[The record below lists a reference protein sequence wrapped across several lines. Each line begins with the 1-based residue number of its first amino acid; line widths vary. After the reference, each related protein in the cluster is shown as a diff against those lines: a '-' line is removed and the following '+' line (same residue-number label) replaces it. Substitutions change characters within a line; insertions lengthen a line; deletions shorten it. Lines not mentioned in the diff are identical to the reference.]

1 MATLTAPTTPASVAS
16 DDTTTVPA
24 PLSASTST
32 ISRADLLFAV
42 LLAGASS
49 LVMFDAW
56 RDIWRLGTHSE
67 ELSYVLLAPIVIAWI
82 AWSRA
87 ARIRECRPRGQ
98 WLGLL
103 ILLAGYGVY
112 WYGFLADP
120 VLWRAGA
127 VMACVGAV
135 VAALGTEVL
144 RKFLPAFAASLFL
157 VPISPT
163 GRYNIAEPL
172 QRATATATQT
182 VCDLLGIYV
191 DRTGNLLTIN
201 DVDVTVA
208 EACNGMRMVLTLF
221 LVCYLVAFTVPLRRW
236 VRVLLLAV
244 SPLVAIVSNV
254 VRLVPTVWLFGH
266 SSPETA
272 NRFHDVSG
280 WGMTVLSFLLLMGG
294 CTLLQRATTDDDKK
308 PAEKPAPASA

>member
-1 MATLTAPTTPASVAS
+1 MATLTAPTTPAPAPSEEAIA
-16 DDTTTVPA
+16 VPA
-24 PLSASTST
+24 PVSAPTST
-32 ISRADLLFAV
+32 ISRADFLFTG
-42 LLAGASS
+42 LLAGAGA

-127 VMACVGAV
+127 GMACVGAV
-135 VAALGTEVL
+135 VAALGTDVL
-144 RKFLPAFAASLFL
+144 RKFLPAFAAAVFL
-157 VPISPT
+157 IPISPT
-163 GRYNIAEPL
+163 GRYNIADPL
-172 QRATATATQT
+172 QQATAAATQT

-221 LVCYLVAFTVPLRRW
+221 LVCYLVAFTVPLRTW
-236 VRVLLLAV
+236 VRVLLLAA
-244 SPLVAIVSNV
+244 SPLVAIVTNV

-272 NRFHDVSG
+272 NTFHDVSG
-280 WGMTVLSFLLLMGG
+280 WGMTVLAFLLLMGV
-294 CTLLQRATTDDDKK
+294 CTLLQRATAGED
-308 PAEKPAPASA
+308 EKPAPVPA